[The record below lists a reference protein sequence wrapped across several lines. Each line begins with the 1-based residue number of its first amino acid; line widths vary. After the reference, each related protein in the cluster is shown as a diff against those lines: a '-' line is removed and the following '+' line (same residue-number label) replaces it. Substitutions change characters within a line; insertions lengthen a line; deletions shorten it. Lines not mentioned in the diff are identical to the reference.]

1 MKLQLPLI
9 AFWLLSASAAYAQ
22 TETLPPIE
30 KPAAPASEELPLSG
44 RPFNDVIPA
53 ADGPM
58 AAAEDTVHALT
69 TLYSR
74 RRVGGISWI
83 TGSTL
88 GGIRVLTAASQ
99 KKTVSGSYGTAVVND
114 GASTG
119 GIAAGI
125 GIMLLFDAYGASKLA
140 RFSAAKQAAL
150 IADVRAG
157 KPLPAN
163 VRHRLKPRFF
173 KQVLVPY
180 KAVKYK
186 AA

>member
-1 MKLQLPLI
+1 MKLQLPFI
-9 AFWLLSASAAYAQ
+9 AFWLLSASASYAQ
-22 TETLPPIE
+22 TEALPPIE
-30 KPAAPASEELPLSG
+30 KPTAPASEELPLSN
-44 RPFNDVIPA
+44 RPLNNAIPA
-53 ADGPM
+53 TEDPM

-83 TGSTL
+83 AGSTL
-88 GGIRVLTAASQ
+88 GGVRVLTAASQ
-99 KKTVSGSYGTAVVND
+99 KKTVSGSYGTAVVD
-114 GASTG
+114 EGASAG
-119 GIAAGI
+119 GIAAGL
-125 GIMLLFDAYGASKLA
+125 GVMLLFDAYGASKLA

-173 KQVLVPY
+173 KQVVVPY

-186 AA
+186 PV